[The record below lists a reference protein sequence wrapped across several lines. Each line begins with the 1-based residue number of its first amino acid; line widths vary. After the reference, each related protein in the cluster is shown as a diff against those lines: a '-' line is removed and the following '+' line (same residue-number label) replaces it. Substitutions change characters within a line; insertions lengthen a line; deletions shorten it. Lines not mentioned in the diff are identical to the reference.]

1 MPEAGPR
8 TERTVERSMVMAE
21 AAASF
26 RDRGADS
33 RSLDDVAGRLGVDPE
48 AIQYWFGSEVELLGA
63 LMKARQQMFL
73 DTLITRFAEL
83 DGASRKL
90 RAVIE
95 LAVDDHDATLWI
107 ELWRLSLD
115 DESAR
120 MIRSELVD
128 RYRELIARLIAAG
141 RSAGEFEPRSID
153 RATLTVIALVDGLS
167 VQATVGDPL
176 VTPTLMI
183 ERCMALAERLVGGS
197 L

>member
-1 MPEAGPR
+1 MSEAR
-8 TERTVERSMVMAE
+8 ATRTVERSIVMAE

-33 RSLDDVAGRLGVDPE
+33 QTLDDVADRLGVDSE
-48 AIQYWFGSEVELLGA
+48 AIHYWFESEVELLGA

-83 DGASRKL
+83 DGAGRKL

-115 DESAR
+115 DEGAR
-120 MIRSELVD
+120 LIRGEIVD
-128 RYRELIARLIAAG
+128 RYRELIGRLVGAG

-167 VQATVGDPL
+167 VQATVGDRL
-176 VTPTLMI
+176 VTSKLMI

>member
-8 TERTVERSMVMAE
+8 AERTVERSMVMAE

-33 RSLDDVAGRLGVDPE
+33 QSLDDVAGRLGVDPE
-48 AIQYWFGSEVELLGA
+48 AIHYWFGSEVELLGA

-128 RYRELIARLIAAG
+128 RYRELIGRLVAAG

>member
-1 MPEAGPR
+1 MPEPGPR

-33 RSLDDVAGRLGVDPE
+33 QSLDDVAGRLGVDPE
-48 AIQYWFGSEVELLGA
+48 AIHYWFGSEVELLGA

-120 MIRSELVD
+120 LIRSELVD
-128 RYRELIARLIAAG
+128 RYRELIGRLIAAG
-141 RSAGEFEPRSID
+141 RSAGEFEPRSVD

>member
-1 MPEAGPR
+1 MPEAGSR

-33 RSLDDVAGRLGVDPE
+33 QSLDDVAGRLGVDPE
-48 AIQYWFGSEVELLGA
+48 SIHYWFGSEVELLGA

-120 MIRSELVD
+120 MIRSGLVD

>member
-1 MPEAGPR
+1 
-8 TERTVERSMVMAE
+8 MVMAE

-33 RSLDDVAGRLGVDPE
+33 QSLDDVAGRLGVDPE
-48 AIQYWFGSEVELLGA
+48 AIHYWFGSEVELLGA

-128 RYRELIARLIAAG
+128 RYRDLIGRLVGAG

-167 VQATVGDPL
+167 IQATVGDPL

>member
-1 MPEAGPR
+1 MPEPR
-8 TERTVERSMVMAE
+8 AARTVERSMVMAE

-26 RDRGADS
+26 RERGADS
-33 RSLDDVAGRLGVDPE
+33 RTLDDIAARLGVEPE
-48 AIQYWFGSEVELLGA
+48 AIQYWFDSEVELLGA

-83 DGASRKL
+83 DGAGRKL

-107 ELWRLSLD
+107 ELWRLSLH

-120 MIRSELVD
+120 LIRGDLVD
-128 RYRELIARLIAAG
+128 RYRELIGRLIAAG
-141 RSAGEFEPRSID
+141 RRAGEFEPRSVD

-167 VQATVGDPL
+167 VQATVGDRL
-176 VTPTLMI
+176 LTPTLMI

>member
-1 MPEAGPR
+1 
-8 TERTVERSMVMAE
+8 MVMAE

-26 RDRGADS
+26 RERGADS
-33 RSLDDVAGRLGVDPE
+33 QTLDDIAARLGVEPE
-48 AIQYWFGSEVELLGA
+48 AIQYWFDSEVELLGA

-83 DGASRKL
+83 DGAGRKL

-107 ELWRLSLD
+107 ELWRLSLH

-120 MIRSELVD
+120 LIRGDLVD
-128 RYRELIARLIAAG
+128 RYRELIGRLIAAG
-141 RSAGEFEPRSID
+141 RRAGEFEPRSVD

-167 VQATVGDPL
+167 VQATVGDRL
-176 VTPTLMI
+176 LTPTLMI

>member
-33 RSLDDVAGRLGVDPE
+33 QSLDDVAGRLGVDPE
-48 AIQYWFGSEVELLGA
+48 AIHYWFGSEVELLGA

-128 RYRELIARLIAAG
+128 RYRDLIGRLVGAG

-167 VQATVGDPL
+167 IQATVGDPL
-176 VTPTLMI
+176 LTPTLMI

>member
-1 MPEAGPR
+1 MPEAEPR

-33 RSLDDVAGRLGVDPE
+33 QSLDDVAGRLGVDPE
-48 AIQYWFGSEVELLGA
+48 AIHYWFGSEVELLGA

-128 RYRELIARLIAAG
+128 RYRELIGRLIAAG